1 VKISDFCY
9 VSDYVANGSF
19 ESLRNN
25 VNYLDDGYA
34 VLVRLT
40 DFTKKWQSDF
50 RYVSENAYKFLKHSK
65 LYAGD
70 LIMANVG
77 DPGIV
82 FIVPDLKKPM
92 TLGPNSILIRP
103 TSSVAH
109 TKFIYWYFKSE
120 LGCDQITSITS
131 ATAQKKFNK
140 TAFRALDIKLPPL
153 AEQQRVAAVL
163 DTADRILKQR
173 ESAIAKLDQLAQS
186 VFVEMFGSSQ
196 NFENKK
202 LSEVCDLITD
212 GTHYTPTYVDN
223 GVVFLSAKNVTKGTI
238 DWNRIKYVPESLHKE
253 LQKRVSPKKGDI
265 LLAKNGTTGVAAIVD
280 RDVVF
285 DIYVSLALLRP
296 KDLVDKT
303 FLHAAL
309 NSTLTKRQFNSALKG
324 IGVPN
329 LHLVEIRKV
338 TIPVPSV
345 NEQKKFVEILDK
357 INNLRTYFLKSEL
370 LIKNKISS
378 LQHQSFAV
386 N

>member
-1 VKISDFCY
+1 MKTSYVLDFEDVMIDVTSHFKKIDTNQYGTTGATPIVDQSANDFCGY
-9 VSDYVANGSF
+9 TDIQPEVASISPPYIIFGDHTRRFKFVDEDFVLGADGTKVLKTKINADHK
-19 ESLRNN
+19 
-25 VNYLDDGYA
+25 YLFHFFKSIKLEEAGYS
-34 VLVRLT
+34 RH
-40 DFTKKWQSDF
+40 
-50 RYVSENAYKFLKHSK
+50 YKFLKRTK
-65 LYAGD
+65 LF
-70 LIMANVG
+70 V
-77 DPGIV
+77 
-82 FIVPDLKKPM
+82 
-92 TLGPNSILIRP
+92 
-103 TSSVAH
+103 
-109 TKFIYWYFKSE
+109 
-120 LGCDQITSITS
+120 
-131 ATAQKKFNK
+131 
-140 TAFRALDIKLPPL
+140 PPL
-153 AEQQRVAAVL
+153 AEQQRIAALL
-163 DTADRILKQR
+163 DTADRVLKLR
-173 ESAIAKLDQLAQS
+173 ESAIDKLDQLAQS
-186 VFVEMFGSSQ
+186 VFVEMFGSFQ

-223 GVVFLSAKNVTKGTI
+223 GVVFLSAKNVTKGTV
-238 DWNRIKYVPESLHKE
+238 DWNRVKYVPESLHIE
-253 LQKRVSPKKGDI
+253 LQKRVSPKIGDI

-357 INNLRTYFLKSEL
+357 INNLKTYFLKSEL